1 MMRLKETIIDLLKQ
15 CYDPEIPVDL
25 WSLGLI
31 YDINIKKSDNNMCD
45 VDIVMSLTTPGCSMG
60 QHMADDIKS
69 KVSSLDKIDNVNV
82 SVTFDPPW
90 QPEMMS
96 EEAKNKLGFDNS
108 IAKQNEIKIETKW
121 E

>member
-1 MMRLKETIIDLLKQ
+1 MDLKEKIIDLLKQ

-25 WSLGLI
+25 CSLGLI
-31 YDINIKKSDNNMCD
+31 YDISIKDSQNNKSD
-45 VDIVMSLTTPGCSMG
+45 VDIIMSLTTPGCSMG

-69 KVSSLDKIDNVNV
+69 KVSSLNNINSVEVN
-82 SVTFDPPW
+82 VTFDPPW

-96 EEAKNKLGFDNS
+96 NEARNKLGFDNS
-108 IAKQNEIKIETKW
+108 IAKTNRPEVETEW

>member
-1 MMRLKETIIDLLKQ
+1 MELKEKIIDLLKQ

-31 YDINIKKSDNNMCD
+31 YDISIKDNQNNKSD
-45 VDIVMSLTTPGCSMG
+45 VDITMSLTTPGCSMG
-60 QHMADDIKS
+60 QHMADDIKL
-69 KVSSLDKIDNVNV
+69 KVSSLENIDSVEV
-82 SVTFDPPW
+82 RVTFEPPW

-96 EEAKNKLGFDNS
+96 DEARNQLGFDSS
-108 IAKQNEIKIETKW
+108 IAKTNETKIETEW

>member
-1 MMRLKETIIDLLKQ
+1 MELKEKIIDLLKQ

-31 YDINIKKSDNNMCD
+31 YDISIKDNQNNKSD
-45 VDIVMSLTTPGCSMG
+45 VDITMSLTTPGCSMG

-69 KVSSLDKIDNVNV
+69 KVSSLENIDSVEV
-82 SVTFDPPW
+82 SVTFEPPW
-90 QPEMMS
+90 QPEMMT
-96 EEAKNKLGFDNS
+96 ELAKKKLGFDN
-108 IAKQNEIKIETKW
+108 KVQKTTQEKIKTTW

>member
-1 MMRLKETIIDLLKQ
+1 MELKEKIIDLLKQ

-31 YDINIKKSDNNMCD
+31 YDISIKDNQNNKSD
-45 VDIVMSLTTPGCSMG
+45 VDITMSLTTPGCSMG

-69 KVSSLDKIDNVNV
+69 KVSSLENIDSVEV
-82 SVTFDPPW
+82 SATFEPPW

-96 EEAKNKLGFDNS
+96 DEARNKLGFDSS
-108 IAKQNEIKIETKW
+108 IAKTNEIKIETDW

>member
-1 MMRLKETIIDLLKQ
+1 MELKEKIIDLLKQ

-31 YDINIKKSDNNMCD
+31 YDISIKDNQHNKSD
-45 VDIVMSLTTPGCSMG
+45 VDIIMSLTTPGCSMG

-69 KVSSLDKIDNVNV
+69 KVSRLENIDIVAV
-82 SVTFDPPW
+82 SVTFEPAW
-90 QPEMMS
+90 QAEMMS
-96 EEAKNKLGFDNS
+96 DEARNKLGFDSS
-108 IAKQNEIKIETKW
+108 IAKTNETKIETKW

>member
-1 MMRLKETIIDLLKQ
+1 MELKEKIINVLKQ

-31 YDINIKKSDNNMCD
+31 YDISIKDSQNNKSD
-45 VDIVMSLTTPGCSMG
+45 VDIIMSLTTPGCSMG

-69 KVSSLDKIDNVNV
+69 KVSSLNNINSVEVN
-82 SVTFDPPW
+82 VTFDPPW

-96 EEAKNKLGFDNS
+96 NEARNKLGFDSSVVKTN
-108 IAKQNEIKIETKW
+108 KQEIETGW

>member
-1 MMRLKETIIDLLKQ
+1 MELKEKIINVLKQ

-31 YDINIKKSDNNMCD
+31 YDISIKDSQNNKSD
-45 VDIVMSLTTPGCSMG
+45 VDIIMSLTTPGCSMG

-69 KVSSLDKIDNVNV
+69 KVSSIKEVENVNV
-82 SVTFDPPW
+82 AVTFEPAW
-90 QPEMMS
+90 KPEMMS
-96 EEAKNKLGFDNS
+96 EEARKKLGFDGPVL
-108 IAKQNEIKIETKW
+108 KQNQPKIETEW

>member
-1 MMRLKETIIDLLKQ
+1 MELKEKIIDLLKQ

-25 WSLGLI
+25 WNLGLI
-31 YDINIKKSDNNMCD
+31 YDISIKDNQNNKSN
-45 VDIVMSLTTPGCSMG
+45 VDIIMSLTTPGCSMG

-69 KVSSLDKIDNVNV
+69 KVSSLDNIDIVTV
-82 SVTFDPPW
+82 SVTFEPPW

-96 EEAKNKLGFDNS
+96 NEARNKLGFDSS
-108 IAKQNEIKIETKW
+108 IAKTNETKIETKW

>member
-1 MMRLKETIIDLLKQ
+1 MELKEKIIDLLKQ

-31 YDINIKKSDNNMCD
+31 YDISIKDNQHNKSD
-45 VDIVMSLTTPGCSMG
+45 VDIIMSLTTPGCSMG

-69 KVSSLDKIDNVNV
+69 KVSSLDNIDNVAV

-96 EEAKNKLGFDNS
+96 NEARNKLGFDNS
-108 IAKQNEIKIETKW
+108 IAKTNETKIETKW

>member
-1 MMRLKETIIDLLKQ
+1 MELKEKIIDLLKQ

-31 YDINIKKSDNNMCD
+31 YDISIKDNQHNKSD
-45 VDIVMSLTTPGCSMG
+45 VDIIMSLTTPGCSMG
-60 QHMADDIKS
+60 QQMADDIKS
-69 KVSSLDKIDNVNV
+69 KVSSLDNIDNDAV
-82 SVTFDPPW
+82 SVTFEPPW

-96 EEAKNKLGFDNS
+96 DEARNKLGFDSS
-108 IAKQNEIKIETKW
+108 IAKTNETKIETKW